1 MLYSVIV
8 HLAVKSVGKF
18 TDKDIEK
25 FKVDYVTR
33 ISSKGLE
40 FGQ

>member
-1 MLYSVIV
+1 MFYSITV

-18 TDKDIEK
+18 TYKDIEK
-25 FKVDYVTR
+25 FKVDYVTH
-33 ISSKGLE
+33 IASKGLE